1 MEYRRL
7 GASGL
12 MVPLLS
18 FGAATFGGTGE
29 FFSAWGTTDTAAAR
43 RMIDLC
49 LAAGVTMFDTADV
62 YSNGN
67 SEAVLGEA
75 LKGRRDKVLISTKAT
90 FRFGDDPNAVGSSR
104 LHLLRT
110 CDESLRRLQTDYIDL
125 FQLHGFDAM
134 TPPEEVLSTLDQLV
148 RVGKMRYVGFSNFS
162 GWHAMKSLS
171 VADRYGYP
179 RYVANQTYYS
189 LIGRDYEWELMP
201 LGLDQRNWRNR
212 MESARLGPAYGQNTA
227 WAAVAG
233 NEPVAQD
240 RRQGPAGR

>member
-1 MEYRRL
+1 MEYRPL

-134 TPPEEVLSTLDQLV
+134 TPPEEVLSTLDQLRSRRKDPLCRIFEFLWLACDEV
-148 RVGKMRYVGFSNFS
+148 AERCGPIWLSPLRREPDLLFIDWPRLRVGADAAWVGS
-162 GWHAMKSLS
+162 
-171 VADRYGYP
+171 
-179 RYVANQTYYS
+179 
-189 LIGRDYEWELMP
+189 
-201 LGLDQRNWRNR
+201 RNWRNR
-212 MESARLGPAYGQNTA
+212 MEPARLGPAYRQNTA

-233 NEPVAQD
+233 DEPVAHD